1 MTTTDSELRTN
12 YVSKL
17 PAGHYASLYRE
28 HELHGAHVIML
39 GPGNDEAAKE
49 ACRAWPGGLQVGG
62 GITDANARQW
72 IERGAEKV
80 YKPLFYLPSL
90 HHGLRAFLV
99 TVSRNMGFVFLS
111 FTLKAYRNYR
121 EVTSNLTSRS
131 R

>member
-17 PAGHYASLYRE
+17 PAGHYASLYRV

-62 GITDANARQW
+62 GITDARYINRSS
-72 IERGAEKV
+72 IFHRFITV
-80 YKPLFYLPSL
+80 YAPFS
-90 HHGLRAFLV
+90 
-99 TVSRNMGFVFLS
+99 
-111 FTLKAYRNYR
+111 
-121 EVTSNLTSRS
+121 
-131 R
+131 